1 MSAGKDPMLRG
12 NPAPSGYASSVSG
25 WIQQHV
31 AQERLANP
39 SANMHVLARLNTI
52 DGCSS
57 AAVAAGDEDP
67 RIRTL
72 ALASPG
78 PRWTPG
84 PQQVAAV
91 QGAGHKPGSISGVSG
106 EVDDLLTGDRLL
118 DTLAHGAMLD
128 MQAAHQTEL
137 ATVRKAPETPPT
149 ATAVLNE
156 EREGREK
163 AERLVRELRVSLDT
177 VSADYIHE
185 RDQRR
190 NLQRILSSTGAID
203 VVGDPAARDQVPVGV
218 RGVRERGEG
227 RFEAL
232 LYRTESINGKQR
244 GVGTFPTVEEA
255 VAARAEALK
264 ADAEAKA
271 AKARTTTMPEVSAAG
286 GYDQM
291 TAEQAEAIEAAA
303 LTA

>member
-57 AAVAAGDEDP
+57 AAVAAGDDDP

-78 PRWTPG
+78 PRWIPG
-84 PQQVAAV
+84 LHQVAAIH
-91 QGAGHKPGSISGVSG
+91 GAGHKAGSISGVSG
-106 EVDDLLTGDRLL
+106 EPDDRLTGDKLL
-118 DTLAHGAMLD
+118 DALALGAALD
-128 MQAAHQTEL
+128 LQAAHATEL
-137 ATVRKAPETPPT
+137 SAVRKAPETPPT

-163 AERLVRELRVSLDT
+163 AERLARELRASLDQ
-177 VSADYIHE
+177 VSADYIRE
-185 RDQRR
+185 KASRR
-190 NLQRILSSTGAID
+190 NLERILSSTGAVD
-203 VVGDPAARDQVPVGV
+203 KVVGDPAARGGIPVGV

-232 LYRTESINGKQR
+232 LYRSESVTGRQR

-255 VAARAEALK
+255 VAARAAALK
-264 ADAEAKA
+264 EDAKAKA
-271 AKARTTTMPEVSAAG
+271 AKARTTTVPELSADRG
-286 GYDQM
+286 
-291 TAEQAEAIEAAA
+291 AEQVEHERHEREMG
-303 LTA
+303 LVG